1 MKISLKFSIIFLLCL
16 TSINSECATGDSVL
30 EANCDSTSCDWSQV
44 TAAGCGGTTTQQGV
58 TCGATQTSSTDCT
71 TVGCQW
77 SEATGTC
84 TAKAGSGTGGGSGSG
99 SGSGTGGS
107 GSGSGTGTGGESGS
121 GSGTGTGGE
130 SGSGSGSGTGS
141 WTGSGSDT
149 NNGVI
154 GLKNYAFAFLV
165 ILLF

>member
-1 MKISLKFSIIFLLCL
+1 MKTSLKFSIIFLLCL
-16 TSINSECATGDSVL
+16 TSINSDCPSGNSVV
-30 EANCDSTSCDWSQV
+30 ESNCDSTSCDWNEV
-44 TAAGCGGTTTQQGV
+44 TPGECGGTSSQSGV
-58 TCGATQTSSTDCT
+58 TCGVAQTTSSDCT
-71 TVGCQW
+71 TAGCQW
-77 SEATGTC
+77 TAAEGSC
-84 TAKAGSGTGGGSGSG
+84 TAKQTG
-99 SGSGTGGS
+99 GGS

-141 WTGSGSDT
+141 GSDT
-149 NNGVI
+149 KNNGVI

>member
-16 TSINSECATGDSVL
+16 TSINSDCPSGNSVV
-30 EANCDSTSCDWSQV
+30 ESNCDSTSCDWNEVTPGECWGTSSQSGV
-44 TAAGCGGTTTQQGV
+44 TCGVAQTTSSDCTAAGCEWTAAEG
-58 TCGATQTSSTDCT
+58 S
-71 TVGCQW
+71 
-77 SEATGTC
+77 C
-84 TAKAGSGTGGGSGSG
+84 TAKQTGGG
-99 SGSGTGGS
+99 
-107 GSGSGTGTGGESGS
+107 SGS

-141 WTGSGSDT
+141 GSDT
-149 NNGVI
+149 KNNGVI